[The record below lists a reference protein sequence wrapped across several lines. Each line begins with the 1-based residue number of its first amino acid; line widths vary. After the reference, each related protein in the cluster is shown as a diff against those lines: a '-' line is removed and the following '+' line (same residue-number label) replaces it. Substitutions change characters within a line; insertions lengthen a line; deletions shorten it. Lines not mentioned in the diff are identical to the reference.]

1 MIARTFLFLLG
12 AVFACTF
19 CIFLLMLMPLASAS
33 LSSLFALFP
42 KEPNPLLSATGAII
56 AAILIFRYIARAA
69 NLVRRRQNTT
79 TVLMEMQQSPE
90 FLEIVEKRRA
100 HFPESGDVSFDDWNR
115 ARKAIPPPGAS
126 SAIIKEHKVKRDSA
140 VALTTLLNHYESLA
154 VGITEGNLD
163 ERMLKKALRSVMCN
177 LVDDS
182 RHMIA
187 GMQRMNPNSYEHLTA
202 LYGQWRKH
210 NACDINGDPNERPI
224 QRQS

>member
-12 AVFACTF
+12 ALFACTL

-33 LSSLFALFP
+33 LSSFFAIFP
-42 KEPNPLLSATGAII
+42 NEPNPLLSATGTVI
-56 AAILIFRYIARAA
+56 AAILVFRYSARAA
-69 NLVRRRQNTT
+69 NLVRRRRNTT

-90 FLEIVEKRRA
+90 FLDIIEKRRA
-100 HFPESGDVSFDDWNR
+100 HFPDSTDVSFDDWNR
-115 ARKAIPPPGAS
+115 ARKAIPPPGAA
-126 SAIIKEHKVKRDSA
+126 SAIIKEHKAKRDSA
-140 VALTTLLNHYESLA
+140 LALTTLLNHYESLA
-154 VGITEGNLD
+154 AGITEGDLE
-163 ERMLKKALRSVMCN
+163 ERMLKKALRSIMCN

-187 GMQRMNPNSYEHLTA
+187 GMQRMNPNNYAHLTA

-224 QRQS
+224 PRES

>member
-12 AVFACTF
+12 AVFACTL

-33 LSSLFALFP
+33 LASLNALFQN
-42 KEPNPLLSATGAII
+42 EPNPLLSATGAII
-56 AAILIFRYIARAA
+56 AAILIFRYSARAA
-69 NLVRRRQNTT
+69 NLVRRRRNTT
-79 TVLMEMQQSPE
+79 TVLMETRQSPE

-126 SAIIKEHKVKRDSA
+126 SAIIKAHKAKRDSA

-187 GMQRMNPNSYEHLTA
+187 GMQRTNPNSYEHLTA

-224 QRQS
+224 PRQS